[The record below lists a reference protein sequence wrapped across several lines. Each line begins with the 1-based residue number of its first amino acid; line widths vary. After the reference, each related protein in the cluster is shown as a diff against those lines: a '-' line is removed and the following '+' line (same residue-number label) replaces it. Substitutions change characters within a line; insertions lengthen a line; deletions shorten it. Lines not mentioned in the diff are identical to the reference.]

1 MLFKS
6 KNKFNIDELKF
17 DKMNGVLPVA
27 VIDHRNNN
35 LLMLSFMNREA
46 LEKTIVKRVATFYS
60 RTQKSLWTKGSV
72 SGEFLNVIEIKH
84 DCDKDALMIS
94 VIPKGN
100 ACHKGTYSCFGDEVM
115 TTSNYL
121 YDLFALVKSRKKEM
135 PEGSYTTNLFKSGK
149 DKIVKRFGEKSIDS
163 LLALKDGK
171 KEKIIDEVSDMIYHL
186 FVLLASE
193 KIELSEI
200 VDHLE
205 KTHKLMKDKPDPE
218 TNTTS

>member
-6 KNKFNIDELKF
+6 KNNFKIDELKF

-27 VIDHRNNN
+27 VVDHRNNN

-46 LEKTIVKRVATFYS
+46 LEKTMVKRVATFYS

-72 SGEFLNVIEIKH
+72 SGEYLNVVEIKH
-84 DCDKDALMIS
+84 DCDKDALLLS

-100 ACHKGTYSCFGDEVM
+100 ACHKGTYSCFGDEVI

-121 YDLFALVKSRKKEM
+121 YDLFTLVKSRKLEM
-135 PEGSYTTNLFKSGK
+135 PEGSYTTHLFKSGK
-149 DKIVKRFGEKSIDS
+149 DKIVKRFGEKSINT
-163 LLALKDGK
+163 LLAVNDGK

-186 FVLLASE
+186 FVMLASE

-200 VDHLE
+200 VNHLE
-205 KTHKLMKDKPDPE
+205 KTHKQMKDKSDPE
-218 TNTTS
+218 AKNTD